1 MGEGI
6 KDDVMNAYCWMYS
19 TFSIPRKFSGVCSKH
34 GVDPKTHLYNT
45 YYQACHISSPAR
57 QASQFK

>member
-45 YYQACHISSPAR
+45 YYQV
-57 QASQFK
+57 